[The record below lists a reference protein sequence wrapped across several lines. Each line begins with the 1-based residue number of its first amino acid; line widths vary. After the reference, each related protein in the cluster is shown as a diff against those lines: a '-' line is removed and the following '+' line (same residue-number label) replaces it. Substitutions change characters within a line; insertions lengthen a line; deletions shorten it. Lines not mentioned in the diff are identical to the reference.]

1 MNFFAISFLTASV
14 AIAGPTL
21 IHLLNRRRYR
31 TQPWAAMQFLRN
43 AVKRNRRAV
52 QIRDLIL
59 LTLRTLAVL
68 FFVLA
73 MARPYWV
80 GSGSQVYQNNEPV
93 HAVVV
98 LDNSLSMGY
107 TSAQTSLLEEAKEQ
121 ISQFR
126 RLNR

>member
-1 MNFFAISFLTASV
+1 MNFFAASFLTASV

-59 LTLRTLAVL
+59 LALRTLAVL

-73 MARPYWV
+73 MAQP
-80 GSGSQVYQNNEPV
+80 
-93 HAVVV
+93 
-98 LDNSLSMGY
+98 NS
-107 TSAQTSLLEEAKEQ
+107 
-121 ISQFR
+121 
-126 RLNR
+126 